1 MLFVSTVFIYILTF
15 CYLFNYNLNLHLHKN
30 KVNKVGKDRIGETK
44 FLMKTA
50 NHVPTVVF

>member
-15 CYLFNYNLNLHLHKN
+15 CYLFNYNLNLHKN
-30 KVNKVGKDRIGETK
+30 KVNKVGKDSIGETK

-50 NHVPTVVF
+50 DHVPTVVF